1 MPPKN
6 WLVKTGDFFFKYRN
20 LLFPLMLVLLC
31 LVQPPAIRFGGT
43 ELGETVKDY
52 IALAVMLAG
61 LGIRAA
67 VIGFKYIKRGG
78 LNKKVY
84 AENLVTEGFF
94 ATCRNPLYVGNIVMY
109 VGIFLMHGAWEVF
122 IIGMAVFLFVYIAIV
137 AAEEYFLRSKFG
149 AAYDEYCRDVPRWL
163 PKLSRLREATKGME
177 FNWRRVIAKDYT
189 TIINGLFALLIIEFW
204 EVVREPGPLVDG
216 YEFAIAL
223 AVLVALLIGV
233 KAAKKRNLF
242 GAV

>member
-6 WLVKTGDFFFKYRN
+6 WLVKTGDFFFKFRN

-31 LVQPPAIRFGGT
+31 AVTPPSIDSALS
-43 ELGETVKDY
+43 EDY
-52 IALAVMLAG
+52 IGTRDVIAIFVMFLG

-78 LNKKVY
+78 LDKKVY
-84 AENLVTEGFF
+84 AENLVTDGFF
-94 ATCRNPLYVGNIVMY
+94 ATCRNPLYVGNVIMY

-122 IIGMAVFLFVYIAIV
+122 VIGMGTFLFVYTAII

-149 AAYDEYCRDVPRWL
+149 AAYDEYCRDVPRWF
-163 PKLSRLREATKGME
+163 PKLNRLREATRGME
-177 FNWRRVIAKDYT
+177 FNWKRVIAKDYT
-189 TIINGLFALLIIEFW
+189 TIVNGLFALLVIEFW
-204 EVVREPGPLVDG
+204 EQVREPGPMTGWPGFV
-216 YEFAIAL
+216 
-223 AVLVALLIGV
+223 VALFILISVLIAV
-233 KAAKKRNLF
+233 KQAKKRNLF